1 MIEGG
6 QEIVEVQL
14 QENVEDEGKEQE
26 NENNGKIYVNFFLNK
41 VNLNVVIFYDKKLF
55 FKGYFDFF
63 WN

>member
-1 MIEGG
+1 MIESR

-26 NENNGKIYVNFFLNK
+26 NENSGKVQFNFFFNK
-41 VNLNVVIFYDKKLF
+41 VNLNVVIFYDKKLIV
-55 FKGYFDFF
+55 KGYFDFF